1 VAKNQ
6 SFGKATVKTLLEQR
20 ESLPIFALRTELLQ
34 SIAENQI
41 LVVIGE
47 TGSGKTTQMTQYMA
61 EAGYTTKGTSTVP
74 TPF

>member
-1 VAKNQ
+1 VDEVPAWKAETAAKNM

-41 LVVIGE
+41 LVC
-47 TGSGKTTQMTQYMA
+47 
-61 EAGYTTKGTSTVP
+61 
-74 TPF
+74 